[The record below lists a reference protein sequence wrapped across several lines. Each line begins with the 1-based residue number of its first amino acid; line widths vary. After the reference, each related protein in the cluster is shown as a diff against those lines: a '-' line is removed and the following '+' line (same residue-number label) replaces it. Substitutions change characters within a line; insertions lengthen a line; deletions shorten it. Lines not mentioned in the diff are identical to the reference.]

1 MRITTAEL
9 RRMTIKISSFKAYDI
24 RGQLPHEINSEIA
37 YRIGNATAEYLSAK
51 KMILGRDIRASSK
64 ELSESMA
71 SGLIDAGVDVIDIGE
86 CGTENVYY
94 ATGELKSCGGIMVTA
109 SHNPSDYNGFKIVS
123 ENAKP
128 ISSETGLLDIRKI
141 AESDKRLISE
151 TRGNIEQRDLNQS
164 YVKKILSFI
173 DPVSLSKLK
182 VVMNPGNGGAGIY
195 AELISKN
202 MPIEIIKL
210 NFDPDSSFPNGIP
223 NPMLEEN
230 RASTSQAVIDNK
242 ADVGIAWDGD
252 FDRCFFFDEKGN
264 FVEGYYLVGL
274 LAKSFL
280 NKDHKE
286 KVIYDP
292 RLTWNTIDVVERY
305 GGDAI
310 QCQSGHSFIKKSMRD
325 NNAVYGGE
333 MSAHHYFRDFYY
345 CDSGMI
351 PWLLILE
358 MISKEKMPLSQMIQ
372 KYRERYPVSGEIN
385 LKVSNS
391 KTIIDSIKEY
401 YLDDALGVDETDG
414 IGMEFEKWRF
424 NLRASNTEPL
434 IRLNVESYN
443 NESLMNEKTRELV
456 DRINNLD

>member
-1 MRITTAEL
+1 M
-9 RRMTIKISSFKAYDI
+9 
-24 RGQLPHEINSEIA
+24 
-37 YRIGNATAEYLSAK
+37 
-51 KMILGRDIRASSK
+51 
-64 ELSESMA
+64 
-71 SGLIDAGVDVIDIGE
+71 IDIGE

-128 ISSETGLLDIRKI
+128 ISSETGLLDIQKI

-151 TRGNIEQRDLNQS
+151 SRGNLEQIDLNQS
-164 YVKKILSFI
+164 YVKKVLSFI
-173 DPVSLSKLK
+173 DHDSLSKLK
-182 VVMNPGNGGAGIY
+182 VVMNPGNGGAGVY

-202 MPIEIIKL
+202 MPIEIIKQ

-223 NPMLEEN
+223 NPMIEEN

-242 ADVGIAWDGD
+242 ADLGIAWDGD

-264 FVEGYYLVGL
+264 FIEGYYLVGL

-280 NKDHKE
+280 NKNRNE

-325 NNAVYGGE
+325 NDAVYGGE

-385 LKVSNS
+385 LKVNNT
-391 KTIIDSIKEY
+391 KKIIDFIKGY

-456 DRINNLD
+456 DRINSLD

>member
-1 MRITTAEL
+1 
-9 RRMTIKISSFKAYDI
+9 MTIKISSFKAYDI

-37 YRIGNATAEYLSAK
+37 YRVGNATAEYLSAK

-64 ELSESMA
+64 KLSESMA
-71 SGLIDAGVDVIDIGE
+71 SGLMDAGVNVIDIGE

-128 ISSETGLLDIRKI
+128 ISSETGLLDIQKL
-141 AESDKRLISE
+141 AESDKRLISKS
-151 TRGNIEQRDLNQS
+151 RGNLEQRDLNQS
-164 YVKKILSFI
+164 YVKKVMSFI
-173 DPVSLSKLK
+173 DPDSLDKLK
-182 VVMNPGNGGAGIY
+182 VVMNPGNGGAGVY

-230 RASTSQAVIDNK
+230 RASTSQAVIGNK
-242 ADVGIAWDGD
+242 ADLGIAWDGD

-264 FVEGYYLVGL
+264 FIEGYYLVGL
-274 LAKSFL
+274 FAKSFL
-280 NKDHKE
+280 DKNRNE

-292 RLTWNTIDVVERY
+292 RLTWNTIDVVERHN
-305 GGDAI
+305 GDAI

-325 NNAVYGGE
+325 NDAVYGGE

-385 LKVSNS
+385 LKVNNT
-391 KTIIDSIKEY
+391 KIIIDLIKEY

-434 IRLNVESYN
+434 IRLNVESDG
-443 NESLMNEKTRELV
+443 NESLMNDKTRELL
-456 DRINNLD
+456 DRINSFD

>member
-1 MRITTAEL
+1 MAEL
-9 RRMTIKISSFKAYDI
+9 RRMKIKISSFKAYDI
-24 RGQLPHEINSEIA
+24 RGQLPHEINPEIA
-37 YRIGNATAEYLSAK
+37 YRVGNATAEYLSAK

-71 SGLIDAGVDVIDIGE
+71 SGLMDAGVDVIDIGE

-94 ATGELKSCGGIMVTA
+94 ATGELKSCGGVMVTA

-151 TRGNIEQRDLNQS
+151 LRGNLEQRDLNQS
-164 YVKKILSFI
+164 YVKKVLSFI
-173 DPVSLSKLK
+173 DPDSLSKLK
-182 VVMNPGNGGAGIY
+182 VVMNPGNGGAGVY
-195 AELISKN
+195 AEYISKN

-223 NPMLEEN
+223 NPMIEEN

-242 ADVGIAWDGD
+242 ADLGIAWDGD

-264 FVEGYYLVGL
+264 FIEGYYLVGL

-280 NKDHKE
+280 IKNRNE
-286 KVIYDP
+286 RVIYDP
-292 RLTWNTIDVVERY
+292 RLTWNTIDIVERY

-325 NNAVYGGE
+325 NDAVYGGE

-358 MISKEKMPLSQMIQ
+358 MISEEKMPLSQMIQ
-372 KYRERYPVSGEIN
+372 KYREKYPVSGEIN
-385 LKVSNS
+385 LKVSNT

-414 IGMEFEKWRF
+414 VGMEFEKWRF

-434 IRLNVESYN
+434 IRLNVESN
-443 NESLMNEKTRELV
+443 SNESLMNEKTRELV
-456 DRINNLD
+456 DRINSLD

>member
-1 MRITTAEL
+1 MAEL
-9 RRMTIKISSFKAYDI
+9 RRMKIKISSFKAYDI
-24 RGQLPHEINSEIA
+24 RGQLPHEINPEIA
-37 YRIGNATAEYLSAK
+37 YRVGNATAEYLSAK

-71 SGLIDAGVDVIDIGE
+71 SGLMDAGVDVIDIGE

-94 ATGELKSCGGIMVTA
+94 ATGELKSCGGVMVTA

-151 TRGNIEQRDLNQS
+151 LRGNLEQRDLNQS
-164 YVKKILSFI
+164 YVKKVLSFI
-173 DPVSLSKLK
+173 DPDSLSKLK
-182 VVMNPGNGGAGIY
+182 VVMNPGNGGAGVY
-195 AELISKN
+195 AEYISKN
-202 MPIEIIKL
+202 IPIEIIKL

-223 NPMLEEN
+223 NPMIEEN

-242 ADVGIAWDGD
+242 ADLGIAWDGD

-264 FVEGYYLVGL
+264 FIEGYYLVGL

-280 NKDHKE
+280 IKNRNE
-286 KVIYDP
+286 RVIYDP

-325 NNAVYGGE
+325 NDAVYGGE

-385 LKVSNS
+385 LKVNNTQ
-391 KTIIDSIKEY
+391 TIIDSIKEY
-401 YLDDALGVDETDG
+401 YLEDVLGVDETDG

-434 IRLNVESYN
+434 IRLNVESN
-443 NESLMNEKTRELV
+443 SNESLMNEKTRELV
-456 DRINNLD
+456 DRINSLD

>member
-1 MRITTAEL
+1 MAEL
-9 RRMTIKISSFKAYDI
+9 RRMKIKISSFKAYDI
-24 RGQLPHEINSEIA
+24 RGQLPHEINPEIA
-37 YRIGNATAEYLSAK
+37 YRVGNATAEYLSAK

-64 ELSESMA
+64 ELSESIA
-71 SGLIDAGVDVIDIGE
+71 SGLMDAGVDVIDIGE

-94 ATGELKSCGGIMVTA
+94 ATGELKSCGGVMVTA

-151 TRGNIEQRDLNQS
+151 SRGNLEQRDLNQS
-164 YVKKILSFI
+164 YVKKVLSFI
-173 DPVSLSKLK
+173 DPDSLSKLK
-182 VVMNPGNGGAGIY
+182 VVMNPGNGGAGVY

-202 MPIEIIKL
+202 MPIEIIKQ

-223 NPMLEEN
+223 NPMIEEN

-242 ADVGIAWDGD
+242 ADLGIAWDGD

-264 FVEGYYLVGL
+264 FIEGYYLVGL

-280 NKDHKE
+280 IKNRNE
-286 KVIYDP
+286 RVIYDP

-325 NNAVYGGE
+325 NELCTA
-333 MSAHHYFRDFYY
+333 
-345 CDSGMI
+345 
-351 PWLLILE
+351 
-358 MISKEKMPLSQMIQ
+358 EK
-372 KYRERYPVSGEIN
+372 
-385 LKVSNS
+385 
-391 KTIIDSIKEY
+391 
-401 YLDDALGVDETDG
+401 
-414 IGMEFEKWRF
+414 
-424 NLRASNTEPL
+424 
-434 IRLNVESYN
+434 
-443 NESLMNEKTRELV
+443 
-456 DRINNLD
+456 

>member
-1 MRITTAEL
+1 
-9 RRMTIKISSFKAYDI
+9 MTIKISSFKAYDI
-24 RGQLPHEINSEIA
+24 RGRLPHEINSEIA

-71 SGLIDAGVDVIDIGE
+71 LGLMDAGVDVIDIGE

-128 ISSETGLLDIRKI
+128 ISSETGLLDIRKL

-151 TRGNIEQRDLNQS
+151 TRGNLEQRDLNQS
-164 YVKKILSFI
+164 YVKKVMSFI
-173 DPVSLSKLK
+173 DSDSLDKLK
-182 VVMNPGNGGAGIY
+182 VVMNPGNGGAGVY

-202 MPIEIIKL
+202 MPIEIIKQ

-242 ADVGIAWDGD
+242 ADLGIAWDGD

-264 FVEGYYLVGL
+264 FIEGYYLVGL

-280 NKDHKE
+280 IKNRNE
-286 KVIYDP
+286 RVIYDP
-292 RLTWNTIDVVERY
+292 RLTWNTIDIVERY

-325 NNAVYGGE
+325 NDAVYGGE

-358 MISKEKMPLSQMIQ
+358 MISKEKIPLSQMIQ

-385 LKVSNS
+385 LKVNNT

-414 IGMEFEKWRF
+414 VGMEFEKWRF

-456 DRINNLD
+456 DRINSLD

>member
-1 MRITTAEL
+1 
-9 RRMTIKISSFKAYDI
+9 MTIKISSFKAYDI
-24 RGQLPHEINSEIA
+24 RGQLPHEINPEIA
-37 YRIGNATAEYLSAK
+37 YRVGNATAEYLSAK

-71 SGLIDAGVDVIDIGE
+71 LGLMDAGVNVIDIGE
-86 CGTENVYY
+86 CGTESVYY

-128 ISSETGLLDIRKI
+128 ISSETGLLDIQKL
-141 AESDKRLISE
+141 AESDKRLIAE
-151 TRGNIEQRDLNQS
+151 TKGNLAQRDLNQS
-164 YVKKILSFI
+164 YVKKVLSFI
-173 DPVSLSKLK
+173 DPSSISKLK
-182 VVMNPGNGGAGIY
+182 VVMNPGNGGAGVY

-202 MPIEIIKL
+202 MPIEIIKQ

-223 NPMLEEN
+223 NPMIEEN

-242 ADVGIAWDGD
+242 ADLGIAWDGD

-264 FVEGYYLVGL
+264 FIEGYYLVGL

-280 NKDHKE
+280 IKNRNE
-286 KVIYDP
+286 RVIYDP

-325 NNAVYGGE
+325 NDAVYGGE

-372 KYRERYPVSGEIN
+372 KYREKYPVSGEIN
-385 LKVSNS
+385 LKVSNT

-414 IGMEFEKWRF
+414 VGMEFEKWRF

-434 IRLNVESYN
+434 IRLNVESNN

-456 DRINNLD
+456 DRINSLD

>member
-1 MRITTAEL
+1 MAEL
-9 RRMTIKISSFKAYDI
+9 RRMKIKISSFKAYDI
-24 RGQLPHEINSEIA
+24 RGQLPHEINPEIA
-37 YRIGNATAEYLSAK
+37 YRVGNATAEYLSAK

-71 SGLIDAGVDVIDIGE
+71 SGLMDAGVDVIDIGE

-94 ATGELKSCGGIMVTA
+94 ATGELKSCGGVMVTA

-151 TRGNIEQRDLNQS
+151 LRGNLEQRDLNQS
-164 YVKKILSFI
+164 YVKKVLSFI
-173 DPVSLSKLK
+173 DPDSLSKLK
-182 VVMNPGNGGAGIY
+182 VVMNPGNGGAGVY

-202 MPIEIIKL
+202 MPIEIIKQ

-230 RASTSQAVIDNK
+230 RASTSQVVIDNK

-264 FVEGYYLVGL
+264 FIEGYYLVGL

-280 NKDHKE
+280 IKNRNE
-286 KVIYDP
+286 RVIYDP

-305 GGDAI
+305 DGDAI

-325 NNAVYGGE
+325 NDAVYGGE

-358 MISKEKMPLSQMIQ
+358 MISEEKMPLSQMIQ

-385 LKVSNS
+385 LKVNNT

-414 IGMEFEKWRF
+414 VGMEFEKWRF

-434 IRLNVESYN
+434 IRLNVESN
-443 NESLMNEKTRELV
+443 SNESLMNEKTRELV
-456 DRINNLD
+456 DRINSLD

>member
-1 MRITTAEL
+1 MAEL
-9 RRMTIKISSFKAYDI
+9 RRMKIKISSFKAYDI
-24 RGQLPHEINSEIA
+24 RGQLPHEINPEIA
-37 YRIGNATAEYLSAK
+37 YRVGNATAEYLSAK

-71 SGLIDAGVDVIDIGE
+71 SGLMDAGVDVIDIGE

-94 ATGELKSCGGIMVTA
+94 ATGELKSCGGVMVTA

-151 TRGNIEQRDLNQS
+151 SRGNLEQRDLNQS
-164 YVKKILSFI
+164 YVKKVLSFI
-173 DPVSLSKLK
+173 DPDSLSKLK
-182 VVMNPGNGGAGIY
+182 VVMNPGNGGAGVY
-195 AELISKN
+195 AEYISKN

-223 NPMLEEN
+223 NPMIEEN
-230 RASTSQAVIDNK
+230 RVSTSQAVIDNK
-242 ADVGIAWDGD
+242 ADLGIAWDGD

-264 FVEGYYLVGL
+264 FIEGYYLVGL

-280 NKDHKE
+280 IKNRNE
-286 KVIYDP
+286 RVIYDP

-325 NNAVYGGE
+325 NDAIYGGE

-358 MISKEKMPLSQMIQ
+358 MISEEKMPLSQMIQ
-372 KYRERYPVSGEIN
+372 KYRERFPVSGEIN
-385 LKVSNS
+385 LKVSDS

-414 IGMEFEKWRF
+414 VGMEFEKWRF

-434 IRLNVESYN
+434 IRLNVESN
-443 NESLMNEKTRELV
+443 SNESLMNEKTRELV
-456 DRINNLD
+456 DRINSLD

>member
-1 MRITTAEL
+1 
-9 RRMTIKISSFKAYDI
+9 MTIKISSFKAYDI

-37 YRIGNATAEYLSAK
+37 YRVGNATAEYLSAK

-71 SGLIDAGVDVIDIGE
+71 SGLMDAGVDVIDIGE

-128 ISSETGLLDIRKI
+128 ISSETGLLDIQKI

-151 TRGNIEQRDLNQS
+151 SRGNHEQRDLNQS
-164 YVKKILSFI
+164 YVKKVLSFI
-173 DPVSLSKLK
+173 DHDSLSKLK
-182 VVMNPGNGGAGIY
+182 IVMNPGNGGAGVY
-195 AELISKN
+195 AEYISKN

-223 NPMLEEN
+223 NPMIEEN

-242 ADVGIAWDGD
+242 ADLGVAWDGD

-264 FVEGYYLVGL
+264 FIEGYYLVGL

-280 NKDHKE
+280 NKNRNE

-325 NNAVYGGE
+325 NDAVYGGE

-372 KYRERYPVSGEIN
+372 KYREKYPVSGEIN
-385 LKVSNS
+385 LKVSNT

-414 IGMEFEKWRF
+414 VGMEFEKWRF

-456 DRINNLD
+456 DRINSLD

>member
-1 MRITTAEL
+1 
-9 RRMTIKISSFKAYDI
+9 MTIKISSFKAYDI
-24 RGQLPHEINSEIA
+24 RGKLPHEINSEIA
-37 YRIGNATAEYLSAK
+37 YRVGNATAKYLSAK
-51 KMILGRDIRASSK
+51 KMVLGRDIRASSN

-71 SGLIDAGVDVIDIGE
+71 LGLMDAGVDVIDIGE

-109 SHNPSDYNGFKIVS
+109 SHNPSDYNGFKIVGD
-123 ENAKP
+123 NAKP
-128 ISSETGLLDIRKI
+128 ISSETGLVDIRKL
-141 AESDKRLISE
+141 AESDQRLISE
-151 TRGNIEQRDLNQS
+151 KKGNLEYRDLNQS
-164 YVKKILSFI
+164 YVKKIISFI
-173 DPVSLSKLK
+173 DSGSLDKLK
-182 VVMNPGNGGAGIY
+182 VVMNPGNGGAGVY

-202 MPIEIIKL
+202 MPIEVIKL

-223 NPMLEEN
+223 NPMIEEN
-230 RASTSQAVIDNK
+230 RVSTSQAVIDNE

-264 FVEGYYLVGL
+264 FIEGYYLVGL

-280 NKDHKE
+280 NKNRNE
-286 KVIYDP
+286 IVIYDP
-292 RLTWNTIDVVERY
+292 RLTWNTIDVVQRY

-325 NNAVYGGE
+325 NDAVYGGE

-372 KYRERYPVSGEIN
+372 KYRDRYPVSGEIN
-385 LKVSNS
+385 LKVNNT
-391 KTIIDSIKEY
+391 KKIIELIKEY
-401 YLDDALGVDETDG
+401 YLDGASRVDETDG
-414 IGMEFEKWRF
+414 VGMEFEKWRF

-443 NESLMNEKTRELV
+443 NESLVNEKTKELV
-456 DRINNLD
+456 DRINSLD

>member
-1 MRITTAEL
+1 MAEL
-9 RRMTIKISSFKAYDI
+9 RRMKIKISSFKAYDI
-24 RGQLPHEINSEIA
+24 RGQLPHEINPEIA
-37 YRIGNATAEYLSAK
+37 YRVGNATAEYLSAK

-71 SGLIDAGVDVIDIGE
+71 SGLMDAGVDVIDIGE

-94 ATGELKSCGGIMVTA
+94 ATGELKSCGGVMVTA

-151 TRGNIEQRDLNQS
+151 LRGNLEQRDLNQS
-164 YVKKILSFI
+164 YVRKVLSFI
-173 DPVSLSKLK
+173 DPDSLSKLK
-182 VVMNPGNGGAGIY
+182 VVMTPGNGGAGVY
-195 AELISKN
+195 AEYISKN

-223 NPMLEEN
+223 NPMIEEN

-242 ADVGIAWDGD
+242 ADLGVAWDGD

-264 FVEGYYLVGL
+264 FIEGYYLVGL

-280 NKDHKE
+280 NKNRNE

-325 NNAVYGGE
+325 NDAVYGGE

-372 KYRERYPVSGEIN
+372 KYREKYPVSGEIN

-414 IGMEFEKWRF
+414 VGMEFEKWRF

-456 DRINNLD
+456 DRINSLD

>member
-1 MRITTAEL
+1 MAEL
-9 RRMTIKISSFKAYDI
+9 RRMKIKISSFKAYDI
-24 RGQLPHEINSEIA
+24 RGQLPHEINPEIA
-37 YRIGNATAEYLSAK
+37 YRVGNATAEYLSAK

-71 SGLIDAGVDVIDIGE
+71 SGLMDAGVDVIDIGE

-94 ATGELKSCGGIMVTA
+94 ATGELKSCGGVMVTA

-151 TRGNIEQRDLNQS
+151 SRGNLEQRDLNQS
-164 YVKKILSFI
+164 YVKKVLSFI
-173 DPVSLSKLK
+173 DPDSLSKLK
-182 VVMNPGNGGAGIY
+182 VVMNPGNGGAGVY
-195 AELISKN
+195 AEYISKN
-202 MPIEIIKL
+202 IPIEIIKL

-223 NPMLEEN
+223 NPMIEEN

-242 ADVGIAWDGD
+242 ADLGIAWDGD

-264 FVEGYYLVGL
+264 FIEGYYLVGL

-280 NKDHKE
+280 IKNRNE
-286 KVIYDP
+286 RVIYDP

-325 NNAVYGGE
+325 NDAVYGGE

-385 LKVSNS
+385 LKVNNI

-414 IGMEFEKWRF
+414 VGMEFEKWRF

>member
-1 MRITTAEL
+1 MAEL
-9 RRMTIKISSFKAYDI
+9 RRMKIKISSFKAYDI
-24 RGQLPHEINSEIA
+24 RGQLPHEINPEIA
-37 YRIGNATAEYLSAK
+37 YRVGNATAEYLSAK

-71 SGLIDAGVDVIDIGE
+71 SGLMDAGVDVIDIGE

-151 TRGNIEQRDLNQS
+151 LRGNLEQRDLNQS
-164 YVKKILSFI
+164 YVKKVLSFI
-173 DPVSLSKLK
+173 DPDSLSKFK
-182 VVMNPGNGGAGIY
+182 VVMNPGNGGAGVY
-195 AELISKN
+195 AEYISKN

-223 NPMLEEN
+223 NPMIEEN

-242 ADVGIAWDGD
+242 ADLGIAWDGD

-264 FVEGYYLVGL
+264 FIEGYYLVGL

-280 NKDHKE
+280 IKNRNE
-286 KVIYDP
+286 RVIYDP

-325 NNAVYGGE
+325 NDAVYGGE

-358 MISKEKMPLSQMIQ
+358 MISEEKMPLSQMIQ

-385 LKVSNS
+385 LKVNNT

-414 IGMEFEKWRF
+414 VGMEFEKWRF

-434 IRLNVESYN
+434 IRLNVESN
-443 NESLMNEKTRELV
+443 SNESLMNEKTRELV

>member
-1 MRITTAEL
+1 
-9 RRMTIKISSFKAYDI
+9 MTIKISSFKAYDI
-24 RGQLPHEINSEIA
+24 RGKLPHEINSEIA
-37 YRIGNATAEYLSAK
+37 YRVGNATAKYLSAK
-51 KMILGRDIRASSK
+51 KMVLGRDIRASSN

-71 SGLIDAGVDVIDIGE
+71 SGLMDAGVDVIDIGE
-86 CGTENVYY
+86 CGTENVYF

-109 SHNPSDYNGFKIVS
+109 SHNPSDYNGFKIVG

-128 ISSETGLLDIRKI
+128 ISSETGLVNIRKL
-141 AESDKRLISE
+141 AESDQRLISE
-151 TRGNIEQRDLNQS
+151 KKGNLEYRDLNQS
-164 YVKKILSFI
+164 YVKKIISFI
-173 DPVSLSKLK
+173 DSDSLDKLK
-182 VVMNPGNGGAGIY
+182 VVMNPGNGGAGVY

-202 MPIEIIKL
+202 MPIEVIKL

-223 NPMLEEN
+223 NPMIKEN
-230 RASTSQAVIDNK
+230 RVSTSQAVIDNE

-264 FVEGYYLVGL
+264 FIEGYYLVGL

-280 NKDHKE
+280 NKNRNE
-286 KVIYDP
+286 IVIYDP
-292 RLTWNTIDVVERY
+292 RLTWNTIDVVQRY

-325 NNAVYGGE
+325 NDAVYGGE

-372 KYRERYPVSGEIN
+372 KYRDRYPVSGEIN
-385 LKVSNS
+385 LKVNNT
-391 KTIIDSIKEY
+391 KKIIELIKEY
-401 YLDDALGVDETDG
+401 YLDGASRVDETDG
-414 IGMEFEKWRF
+414 VGMEFEKWRF

-434 IRLNVESYN
+434 IRLNVESNN

-456 DRINNLD
+456 DRINSLD

>member
-1 MRITTAEL
+1 MAEL
-9 RRMTIKISSFKAYDI
+9 RRMKIKISSFKAYDI
-24 RGQLPHEINSEIA
+24 RGQLPHEINPEIA
-37 YRIGNATAEYLSAK
+37 YRVGNATAEYLSAK

-71 SGLIDAGVDVIDIGE
+71 SGLMDAGVDVIDIGE

-94 ATGELKSCGGIMVTA
+94 ATGELKSCGGVMVTA

-151 TRGNIEQRDLNQS
+151 SRGNLEQRDLNQS
-164 YVKKILSFI
+164 YVKKVLSFI
-173 DPVSLSKLK
+173 DPDSLSKLK
-182 VVMNPGNGGAGIY
+182 VVMNPGNGGAGVY
-195 AELISKN
+195 AEYISKN

-223 NPMLEEN
+223 NPMIEEN
-230 RASTSQAVIDNK
+230 RVSTSQAVIDNK
-242 ADVGIAWDGD
+242 ADLGIAWDGD

-264 FVEGYYLVGL
+264 FIEGYYLVGL

-280 NKDHKE
+280 IKNRNE
-286 KVIYDP
+286 RVIYDP

-325 NNAVYGGE
+325 NDAIYGGE

-358 MISKEKMPLSQMIQ
+358 MISEEKMPLSQMIQ

-385 LKVSNS
+385 LKVNNT

>member
-1 MRITTAEL
+1 MAEL

-37 YRIGNATAEYLSAK
+37 YRVGNATAKYLSAK

-71 SGLIDAGVDVIDIGE
+71 SGLMVAGVDVIDIGE

-94 ATGELKSCGGIMVTA
+94 ATGELKTCGGIMVTA
-109 SHNPSDYNGFKIVS
+109 SHNPSDYNGFKIVG

-128 ISSETGLLDIRKI
+128 ISSETGLVNIRKL
-141 AESDKRLISE
+141 AESDQRLISE
-151 TRGNIEQRDLNQS
+151 KKGNLEYRDLNQS
-164 YVKKILSFI
+164 YVKKIISFI
-173 DPVSLSKLK
+173 DSGSLDKLK
-182 VVMNPGNGGAGIY
+182 VVMNPGNGGAGVY

-202 MPIEIIKL
+202 MPIEVIKL

-223 NPMLEEN
+223 NPMIEEN
-230 RASTSQAVIDNK
+230 RVSTSQAVIDNE

-264 FVEGYYLVGL
+264 FIEGYYLVGL

-280 NKDHKE
+280 NKNRNE
-286 KVIYDP
+286 IVIYDP
-292 RLTWNTIDVVERY
+292 RLTWNTIDVVQRY

-325 NNAVYGGE
+325 NDAVYGGE

-372 KYRERYPVSGEIN
+372 KYRDRYPVSGEIN
-385 LKVSNS
+385 LKVNNT
-391 KTIIDSIKEY
+391 KKIIELIKEY
-401 YLDDALGVDETDG
+401 YLDGASRVDETDG
-414 IGMEFEKWRF
+414 VGMEFEKWRF

-443 NESLMNEKTRELV
+443 NESLVNEKTKELV
-456 DRINNLD
+456 DRINSLD

>member
-1 MRITTAEL
+1 
-9 RRMTIKISSFKAYDI
+9 MTIKISSFKAYDI
-24 RGQLPHEINSEIA
+24 RGKLPHEINSEIA
-37 YRIGNATAEYLSAK
+37 YRVGNATAKYLSAK

-71 SGLIDAGVDVIDIGE
+71 SGLMDAGVDVIDIGE

-94 ATGELKSCGGIMVTA
+94 ATGELKTCGGIMVTA

-128 ISSETGLLDIRKI
+128 ISSETGLQDIRRL
-141 AESDKRLISE
+141 AESDQRLISE
-151 TRGNIEQRDLNQS
+151 IKGNIEYRDLNQS
-164 YVKKILSFI
+164 YVKKIISFI
-173 DPVSLSKLK
+173 DSDSLDKLK
-182 VVMNPGNGGAGIY
+182 VVMNPGNGGAGVY

-202 MPIEIIKL
+202 MPIEVIKL

-223 NPMLEEN
+223 NPMIKEN
-230 RASTSQAVIDNK
+230 RVSTSQAVIDNE

-252 FDRCFFFDEKGN
+252 FDRCFLFDEKGN
-264 FVEGYYLVGL
+264 FIEGYYLVGL

-280 NKDHKE
+280 NKNCNE

-292 RLTWNTIDVVERY
+292 RLTWNTIDVVQRY

-325 NNAVYGGE
+325 NDAVYGGE

-358 MISKEKMPLSQMIQ
+358 MISIEKMPLSQMIQ
-372 KYRERYPVSGEIN
+372 KYRDRYPVSGEIN
-385 LKVSNS
+385 LKVNNT
-391 KTIIDSIKEY
+391 KKIIELIKEY
-401 YLDDALGVDETDG
+401 YLDDSSGVDETDG

-443 NESLMNEKTRELV
+443 NESLMNEKTKELV
-456 DRINNLD
+456 DRINSLD

>member
-1 MRITTAEL
+1 
-9 RRMTIKISSFKAYDI
+9 MTIKISSFKAYDI
-24 RGQLPHEINSEIA
+24 RGKLPHEINSEIA
-37 YRIGNATAEYLSAK
+37 YRVGNATAEYLSAK
-51 KMILGRDIRASSK
+51 KMVLGRDIRVSSD
-64 ELSESMA
+64 ELSKSMA
-71 SGLIDAGVDVIDIGE
+71 LGLMDAGVDVIDIGE

-109 SHNPSDYNGFKIVS
+109 SHNPSDYNGFKIVG

-128 ISSETGLLDIRKI
+128 ISSETGLQDIRRL
-141 AESDKRLISE
+141 AESDERLISE
-151 TRGNIEQRDLNQS
+151 KKGNLEYRDLNQS
-164 YVKKILSFI
+164 YVKKIISFI
-173 DPVSLSKLK
+173 DSDSLDKLK
-182 VVMNPGNGGAGIY
+182 VVMNPGNGGAGVY

-202 MPIEIIKL
+202 MPIEVIKL

-223 NPMLEEN
+223 NPMIKEN
-230 RASTSQAVIDNK
+230 RVSTSQAVIDNE
-242 ADVGIAWDGD
+242 ADMGIAWDGD
-252 FDRCFFFDEKGN
+252 FDRCFLFDEKGN
-264 FVEGYYLVGL
+264 FIEGYYLVGL

-280 NKDHKE
+280 SKNYNE

-292 RLTWNTIDVVERY
+292 RLTWNTIDVVQRY

-325 NNAVYGGE
+325 NDAVYGGE

-358 MISKEKMPLSQMIQ
+358 MISIEKMPLSQMIQ
-372 KYRERYPVSGEIN
+372 KYRDRYPVSGEIN
-385 LKVSNS
+385 LKVNNT
-391 KTIIDSIKEY
+391 KKIIELIKEY
-401 YLDDALGVDETDG
+401 YLDDSSGVDETDG
-414 IGMEFEKWRF
+414 VGMEFEKWRF

-443 NESLMNEKTRELV
+443 NESLMNEKTKELV
-456 DRINNLD
+456 DRINSLD

>member
-1 MRITTAEL
+1 MK
-9 RRMTIKISSFKAYDI
+9 IKISSFKAYDI
-24 RGQLPHEINSEIA
+24 RGQLPHEINPEIA
-37 YRIGNATAEYLSAK
+37 YRVGNATAEYLSAK

-71 SGLIDAGVDVIDIGE
+71 SGLMDAGVDVIDIGE

-94 ATGELKSCGGIMVTA
+94 ATGELKSCGGVMVTA

-151 TRGNIEQRDLNQS
+151 LRGNLEQRDLNQS
-164 YVKKILSFI
+164 YVKKVLSFI
-173 DPVSLSKLK
+173 DPDSLSKLK
-182 VVMNPGNGGAGIY
+182 VVMNPGNGGAGVY
-195 AELISKN
+195 AEYISKN

-223 NPMLEEN
+223 NPMIEEN

-242 ADVGIAWDGD
+242 ADLGIAWDGD

-264 FVEGYYLVGL
+264 FIEGYYLVGL

-280 NKDHKE
+280 IKNRNE
-286 KVIYDP
+286 RVIYDP

-325 NNAVYGGE
+325 NDAVYGGE

-358 MISKEKMPLSQMIQ
+358 MISEEKMPLSQMIQ

-385 LKVSNS
+385 LKVNNT

-414 IGMEFEKWRF
+414 VGMEFEKWRF

-434 IRLNVESYN
+434 IRLNVESN
-443 NESLMNEKTRELV
+443 SNESLMNEKTRELV
-456 DRINNLD
+456 DRINSLD

>member
-1 MRITTAEL
+1 MAEL

-24 RGQLPHEINSEIA
+24 RGQLPHEINPEIA
-37 YRIGNATAEYLSAK
+37 YRVGNATAEYLSAK

-71 SGLIDAGVDVIDIGE
+71 SGLMDAGVDVIDIGE

-94 ATGELKSCGGIMVTA
+94 AAGELKSCGGVMVTA

-128 ISSETGLLDIRKI
+128 ISSETGLLDIQKL
-141 AESDKRLISE
+141 AESDKRLIAE
-151 TRGNIEQRDLNQS
+151 TKGNLAQRDLNQS
-164 YVKKILSFI
+164 YVKKVLSFI
-173 DPVSLSKLK
+173 DPSSISKLK
-182 VVMNPGNGGAGIY
+182 VVMNPGNGGAGVY

-202 MPIEIIKL
+202 MPIEIIKQ

-223 NPMLEEN
+223 NPMIEEN

-242 ADVGIAWDGD
+242 ADLGIAWDGD

-264 FVEGYYLVGL
+264 FIEGYYLVGL

-280 NKDHKE
+280 IKNRNE
-286 KVIYDP
+286 RVIYDP

-325 NNAVYGGE
+325 NDAVYGGE

-372 KYRERYPVSGEIN
+372 KYREKYPVSGEIN
-385 LKVSNS
+385 LKVSNT

-414 IGMEFEKWRF
+414 VGMEFEKWRF

-434 IRLNVESYN
+434 IRLNVESNN

-456 DRINNLD
+456 DRINSLD

>member
-1 MRITTAEL
+1 MAEL
-9 RRMTIKISSFKAYDI
+9 RRMKIKISSFKAYDI
-24 RGQLPHEINSEIA
+24 RGQLPHEINPEIA
-37 YRIGNATAEYLSAK
+37 YRVGNATAEYLSAK

-71 SGLIDAGVDVIDIGE
+71 SGLMDAGVDVIDIGE

-94 ATGELKSCGGIMVTA
+94 ATGELKSCGGVMVTA

-151 TRGNIEQRDLNQS
+151 LRGNLEQRDLNQS
-164 YVKKILSFI
+164 YVKKVLSFI
-173 DPVSLSKLK
+173 DPDSLSKLK
-182 VVMNPGNGGAGIY
+182 VVMNPGNGGAGVY
-195 AELISKN
+195 AEYISKN
-202 MPIEIIKL
+202 IPIEIIKL
-210 NFDPDSSFPNGIP
+210 NFDPHSSFPNGIP
-223 NPMLEEN
+223 NPMIEEN

-242 ADVGIAWDGD
+242 ADLGIAWDGD

-264 FVEGYYLVGL
+264 FIEGYYLVGL

-280 NKDHKE
+280 IKNRNE
-286 KVIYDP
+286 RVIYDP

-325 NNAVYGGE
+325 NDAVYGGE

-358 MISKEKMPLSQMIQ
+358 MISEEKMPLSQMIQ

-385 LKVSNS
+385 LKVNNT

-414 IGMEFEKWRF
+414 VGMEFEKWRF

-456 DRINNLD
+456 DRINSLD

>member
-1 MRITTAEL
+1 
-9 RRMTIKISSFKAYDI
+9 MTIKISSFKAYDI

-325 NNAVYGGE
+325 NDAVYGGE

-443 NESLMNEKTRELV
+443 NKSLMNEKTRELV

>member
-1 MRITTAEL
+1 
-9 RRMTIKISSFKAYDI
+9 MTIKISSFKAYDI

-37 YRIGNATAEYLSAK
+37 YRVGNATAEYLSAK

-71 SGLIDAGVDVIDIGE
+71 SGLMDAGVDVIDIGE

-94 ATGELKSCGGIMVTA
+94 ATGELKSCGGVMVTA

-151 TRGNIEQRDLNQS
+151 SRGNLEQRDLNQS
-164 YVKKILSFI
+164 YVKKVLSFI
-173 DPVSLSKLK
+173 DPDSLSKLK
-182 VVMNPGNGGAGIY
+182 VVMNPGNGGAGVY

-202 MPIEIIKL
+202 MPIEIIKQ

-223 NPMLEEN
+223 NPMIEEN

-242 ADVGIAWDGD
+242 ADLGIAWDGD

-264 FVEGYYLVGL
+264 FIEGYYLVGL

-280 NKDHKE
+280 IKNRNE
-286 KVIYDP
+286 RVIYDP

-325 NNAVYGGE
+325 NDAVYGGE

-358 MISKEKMPLSQMIQ
+358 MISEEKMPLSQMIQ

-385 LKVSNS
+385 LKVNNT

-414 IGMEFEKWRF
+414 VGMEFEKWRF

-434 IRLNVESYN
+434 IRLNVESHN

-456 DRINNLD
+456 DRINSLD

>member
-1 MRITTAEL
+1 
-9 RRMTIKISSFKAYDI
+9 MTIKISSFKAYDI
-24 RGQLPHEINSEIA
+24 RGKLPHEINSEIA
-37 YRIGNATAEYLSAK
+37 YRVGNATAKYLSAK
-51 KMILGRDIRASSK
+51 KMVLGRDIRASSN

-71 SGLIDAGVDVIDIGE
+71 LGLMDAGVDVIDIGE

-109 SHNPSDYNGFKIVS
+109 SHNPSDYNGFKIVGD
-123 ENAKP
+123 NAKP
-128 ISSETGLLDIRKI
+128 ISSETGLVDIRKL
-141 AESDKRLISE
+141 AESDQRLISE
-151 TRGNIEQRDLNQS
+151 KKGNLEYRDLNQS
-164 YVKKILSFI
+164 YVKKIISFI
-173 DPVSLSKLK
+173 DSGSLDKLK
-182 VVMNPGNGGAGIY
+182 VVMNPGNGGAGVY

-202 MPIEIIKL
+202 MPIEVIKL

-223 NPMLEEN
+223 NPMIKEN
-230 RASTSQAVIDNK
+230 RVSTSQAVIDNE

-264 FVEGYYLVGL
+264 FIEGYYLVGL

-280 NKDHKE
+280 NKNCNE
-286 KVIYDP
+286 IVIYDP
-292 RLTWNTIDVVERY
+292 RLTWNTIDVVQRY

-325 NNAVYGGE
+325 NDAVYGGE

-372 KYRERYPVSGEIN
+372 KYRDRYPVSGEIN
-385 LKVSNS
+385 LKVNNT
-391 KTIIDSIKEY
+391 KKIIELIKEY
-401 YLDDALGVDETDG
+401 YLDGASRVDETDG
-414 IGMEFEKWRF
+414 VGMEFEKWRF

-443 NESLMNEKTRELV
+443 NESLVNEKTKELV
-456 DRINNLD
+456 DRINSLD

>member
-1 MRITTAEL
+1 
-9 RRMTIKISSFKAYDI
+9 MTIKISSFKAYDI
-24 RGQLPHEINSEIA
+24 RGQLPHEVNSEIA

-71 SGLIDAGVDVIDIGE
+71 LGLMDAGVNVIDIGE
-86 CGTENVYY
+86 CGTESVYY

-128 ISSETGLLDIRKI
+128 ISSETGLLDIQKI

-151 TRGNIEQRDLNQS
+151 LRGNLEQRDLNQS
-164 YVKKILSFI
+164 YVKKVLSFI
-173 DPVSLSKLK
+173 DPDSLSKLK
-182 VVMNPGNGGAGIY
+182 VVMNPGNGGAGVY
-195 AELISKN
+195 AEYISRN

-223 NPMLEEN
+223 NPMIEEN

-242 ADVGIAWDGD
+242 ADLGIAWDGD

-264 FVEGYYLVGL
+264 FIEGYYLVGL

-280 NKDHKE
+280 IKNRNE
-286 KVIYDP
+286 RVIYDP

-310 QCQSGHSFIKKSMRD
+310 QCQSGHSFIKRSMRD
-325 NNAVYGGE
+325 NDAVYGGE

-358 MISKEKMPLSQMIQ
+358 MISEEKMPLSQMIQ

-385 LKVSNS
+385 LKVNNT

-414 IGMEFEKWRF
+414 VGMEFEKWRF

-456 DRINNLD
+456 DRINSLD

>member
-1 MRITTAEL
+1 MK
-9 RRMTIKISSFKAYDI
+9 IKISSFKAYDI
-24 RGQLPHEINSEIA
+24 RGQLPHEINPEIA
-37 YRIGNATAEYLSAK
+37 YRVGNATAEYLSAK

-71 SGLIDAGVDVIDIGE
+71 SGLMDAGVDVIDIGE

-151 TRGNIEQRDLNQS
+151 LRGNLEQRDLNQS
-164 YVKKILSFI
+164 YVKKVLSFI
-173 DPVSLSKLK
+173 DPDSLSKLK
-182 VVMNPGNGGAGIY
+182 VVMNPGNGGAGVY
-195 AELISKN
+195 AEYISKN

-223 NPMLEEN
+223 NPMIEEN

-242 ADVGIAWDGD
+242 ADLGIAWDGD

-264 FVEGYYLVGL
+264 FIEGYYLVGL

-280 NKDHKE
+280 IKNRNE
-286 KVIYDP
+286 RVIYDP

-325 NNAVYGGE
+325 NDAVYGGE

-358 MISKEKMPLSQMIQ
+358 MISEEKMPLSQMIQ
-372 KYRERYPVSGEIN
+372 KYREKYPVSGEIN
-385 LKVSNS
+385 LKVSNT
-391 KTIIDSIKEY
+391 KTIIDSIKKY

-414 IGMEFEKWRF
+414 VGMEFEKWRF

-456 DRINNLD
+456 DRINSLD

>member
-1 MRITTAEL
+1 
-9 RRMTIKISSFKAYDI
+9 MTIKISSFKAYDI

-37 YRIGNATAEYLSAK
+37 YRVGNATAEYLSAK

-71 SGLIDAGVDVIDIGE
+71 LGFIDAGVDVIDIGE

-151 TRGNIEQRDLNQS
+151 SRGNLEQRDLNQS

-173 DPVSLSKLK
+173 DPDSLSKLK
-182 VVMNPGNGGAGIY
+182 VVMNPGNGGAGVY

-230 RASTSQAVIDNK
+230 RASTSQAVIGNK
-242 ADVGIAWDGD
+242 ADLGIAWDGD

-264 FVEGYYLVGL
+264 FIEGYYLVGL

-280 NKDHKE
+280 IKNRNE
-286 KVIYDP
+286 RVIYDP

-325 NNAVYGGE
+325 NDAVYGGE

-358 MISKEKMPLSQMIQ
+358 MISEEKMPLSQMIQ
-372 KYRERYPVSGEIN
+372 KYRDRYPVSGEIN
-385 LKVSNS
+385 LKVNNT
-391 KTIIDSIKEY
+391 KKIIELIKEY
-401 YLDDALGVDETDG
+401 YLDDSSGVDETDG
-414 IGMEFEKWRF
+414 VGMEFEKWRF

-443 NESLMNEKTRELV
+443 NESLMNEKTKELV
-456 DRINNLD
+456 DRINSLD

>member
-1 MRITTAEL
+1 MAEL
-9 RRMTIKISSFKAYDI
+9 RRMKIKISSFKAYDI
-24 RGQLPHEINSEIA
+24 RGQLPHEINPEIA
-37 YRIGNATAEYLSAK
+37 YRVGNATAEYLSAK

-71 SGLIDAGVDVIDIGE
+71 SGLMDAGVDVIDIGE

-151 TRGNIEQRDLNQS
+151 SRGNLEQRDLNQS
-164 YVKKILSFI
+164 YVKKVLSFI
-173 DPVSLSKLK
+173 DPDSLSKLK
-182 VVMNPGNGGAGIY
+182 VVMNPGNGGAGVY
-195 AELISKN
+195 AEYISKN

-223 NPMLEEN
+223 NPMIEEN

-242 ADVGIAWDGD
+242 ADLGIAWDGD

-264 FVEGYYLVGL
+264 FIEGYYLVGL

-280 NKDHKE
+280 IKNRNE
-286 KVIYDP
+286 RVIYDP

-325 NNAVYGGE
+325 NDAVYGGE

-385 LKVSNS
+385 LKVNNT

-414 IGMEFEKWRF
+414 VGMEFEKWRF

-456 DRINNLD
+456 DRINSLD

>member
-1 MRITTAEL
+1 
-9 RRMTIKISSFKAYDI
+9 MTIKISSFKAYDI
-24 RGQLPHEINSEIA
+24 RGQLPHEINPEIA
-37 YRIGNATAEYLSAK
+37 YRVGNATAEYLSAK

-71 SGLIDAGVDVIDIGE
+71 SGLMDAGVDVIDIGE

-123 ENAKP
+123 ESAKP
-128 ISSETGLLDIRKI
+128 ISSETGLLDIQKL

-151 TRGNIEQRDLNQS
+151 TRGNLEQRDLNQS
-164 YVKKILSFI
+164 YVKKVLSFI
-173 DPVSLSKLK
+173 DSDSLNKLK
-182 VVMNPGNGGAGIY
+182 VVMNPGNGGAGVY

-210 NFDPDSSFPNGIP
+210 NFDTDSSFPNGIP
-223 NPMLEEN
+223 NPMIEEN

-242 ADVGIAWDGD
+242 ADLGIAWDGD

-264 FVEGYYLVGL
+264 FIEGYYLVGL

-280 NKDHKE
+280 IKNRNE
-286 KVIYDP
+286 KVIFDP

-325 NNAVYGGE
+325 NDAVYGGE

-358 MISKEKMPLSQMIQ
+358 MISKEKIPLSQMIQ

-385 LKVSNS
+385 LKVNNI

-414 IGMEFEKWRF
+414 VGMEFEKWRF

-456 DRINNLD
+456 DRINSLD

>member
-1 MRITTAEL
+1 MAEL
-9 RRMTIKISSFKAYDI
+9 RRMKIKISSFKAYDI
-24 RGQLPHEINSEIA
+24 RGQLPHEINPEIA
-37 YRIGNATAEYLSAK
+37 YRVGNATAEYLSAK

-71 SGLIDAGVDVIDIGE
+71 SGLMDAGVDVIDIGE

-94 ATGELKSCGGIMVTA
+94 ATGELKSCGGVMVTA

-151 TRGNIEQRDLNQS
+151 SRGNLEQRDLNQS
-164 YVKKILSFI
+164 YVKKVLSFI
-173 DPVSLSKLK
+173 DPDSLSKLK
-182 VVMNPGNGGAGIY
+182 VVMNPGNGGAGVY
-195 AELISKN
+195 AEYISKN

-223 NPMLEEN
+223 NPMIEEN

-242 ADVGIAWDGD
+242 ADLGIAWDGD

-264 FVEGYYLVGL
+264 FIEGYYLVGL

-280 NKDHKE
+280 IKNRNE
-286 KVIYDP
+286 RVIYDP

-310 QCQSGHSFIKKSMRD
+310 QCQSGHSFIKRSMRD
-325 NNAVYGGE
+325 NDAVYGGE

-358 MISKEKMPLSQMIQ
+358 MISEEKMPLSQMIQ

-385 LKVSNS
+385 LKVNNT

-414 IGMEFEKWRF
+414 VGMEFEKWRF

>member
-1 MRITTAEL
+1 MAEL
-9 RRMTIKISSFKAYDI
+9 RRMKIKISSFKAYDI
-24 RGQLPHEINSEIA
+24 RGQLPHEINPEIA
-37 YRIGNATAEYLSAK
+37 YRVGNATAEYLSAK

-71 SGLIDAGVDVIDIGE
+71 SGLMDAGVDVIDIGE

-94 ATGELKSCGGIMVTA
+94 ATGELKSCGGVMVTA

-151 TRGNIEQRDLNQS
+151 SRGNLEQRDLNQS
-164 YVKKILSFI
+164 YVKKVLSFI
-173 DPVSLSKLK
+173 DPDSLSKLK
-182 VVMNPGNGGAGIY
+182 VVMNPGNGGAGVY
-195 AELISKN
+195 AEYISKN

-223 NPMLEEN
+223 NPMIEEN

-242 ADVGIAWDGD
+242 ADLGIAWDGD

-280 NKDHKE
+280 IKNRNE
-286 KVIYDP
+286 RVIYDP

-310 QCQSGHSFIKKSMRD
+310 QCQSGHSFIKRSMRD
-325 NNAVYGGE
+325 NDAVYGGE

-358 MISKEKMPLSQMIQ
+358 MISEEKMPLSQMIQ

-385 LKVSNS
+385 LKVNNT

-414 IGMEFEKWRF
+414 VGMEFEKWRF

-456 DRINNLD
+456 DRINSLD

>member
-1 MRITTAEL
+1 MRTTTAEL

-24 RGQLPHEINSEIA
+24 RGKLPHEINSEIA
-37 YRIGNATAEYLSAK
+37 YRVGNATAKYLSAK
-51 KMILGRDIRASSK
+51 KMVLGRDIRASSN

-71 SGLIDAGVDVIDIGE
+71 LGLMDAGVDVIDIGE

-109 SHNPSDYNGFKIVS
+109 SHNPSDYNGFKIVGD
-123 ENAKP
+123 NAKP
-128 ISSETGLLDIRKI
+128 ISSETGLVDIRKL
-141 AESDKRLISE
+141 AESDQRLISE
-151 TRGNIEQRDLNQS
+151 KKGNLEYRDLNQS
-164 YVKKILSFI
+164 YVKKIISFI
-173 DPVSLSKLK
+173 DSDSLDKLK
-182 VVMNPGNGGAGIY
+182 VVMNPGNGGAGVY

-202 MPIEIIKL
+202 MPIEVIKL

-223 NPMLEEN
+223 NPMIKEN
-230 RASTSQAVIDNK
+230 RVSTSQAVIDNE

-264 FVEGYYLVGL
+264 FIEGYYLVGL

-280 NKDHKE
+280 NKNCNE

-292 RLTWNTIDVVERY
+292 RLTWNTIDVVQRY

-325 NNAVYGGE
+325 NDAVYGGE

-358 MISKEKMPLSQMIQ
+358 MISIEKMPLSQMIQ
-372 KYRERYPVSGEIN
+372 KYRDRYPVSGEIN
-385 LKVSNS
+385 LKVNDT
-391 KTIIDSIKEY
+391 KKIIDSIKNY
-401 YLDDALGVDETDG
+401 YLGDALGIDETDG
-414 IGMEFEKWRF
+414 IGMEFQKWRF

-443 NESLMNEKTRELV
+443 NESLMNEKTKELV
-456 DRINNLD
+456 DRINSLD

>member
-1 MRITTAEL
+1 
-9 RRMTIKISSFKAYDI
+9 MTIKISSFKAYDI

-37 YRIGNATAEYLSAK
+37 YRVGNATAEYLSAK

-71 SGLIDAGVDVIDIGE
+71 SGLMDAGVDVIDIGE

-128 ISSETGLLDIRKI
+128 ISSKTGLLDIRKL

-151 TRGNIEQRDLNQS
+151 SRGNLEKRDFNQS

-173 DPVSLSKLK
+173 DSDSINKLK
-182 VVMNPGNGGAGIY
+182 VVMNPGNGGAGVY

-242 ADVGIAWDGD
+242 ADLGIAWDGD

-264 FVEGYYLVGL
+264 FIEGYYLVGL

-280 NKDHKE
+280 IKNRNE
-286 KVIYDP
+286 RVIYDP

-325 NNAVYGGE
+325 NDAVYGGE

-372 KYRERYPVSGEIN
+372 KYREKYPVSGEIN
-385 LKVSNS
+385 LKVSNT

-414 IGMEFEKWRF
+414 VGMEFEKWRF

-434 IRLNVESYN
+434 IRLNVESN
-443 NESLMNEKTRELV
+443 RNESLMNEKTRELV
-456 DRINNLD
+456 DRINSLD

>member
-1 MRITTAEL
+1 
-9 RRMTIKISSFKAYDI
+9 MTIKISSFKAYDI

-37 YRIGNATAEYLSAK
+37 YRVGNATAEYLSAK

-71 SGLIDAGVDVIDIGE
+71 SGLMDAGVDVIDIGE

-109 SHNPSDYNGFKIVS
+109 SHNPFDYNGFKIVS

-128 ISSETGLLDIRKI
+128 ISSKTGLLDIRKI

-151 TRGNIEQRDLNQS
+151 TKGNLEYRDLNQS

-173 DPVSLSKLK
+173 DSDSLSKLK
-182 VVMNPGNGGAGIY
+182 VVMNPGNGGAGVY
-195 AELISKN
+195 AEYISKN

-223 NPMLEEN
+223 NPMLDEN

-264 FVEGYYLVGL
+264 FIEGYYLVGL

-280 NKDHKE
+280 NKNRNE
-286 KVIYDP
+286 KIIYDP

-325 NNAVYGGE
+325 NDAVYGGE

-358 MISKEKMPLSQMIQ
+358 MISEEKMPLSQMIQ
-372 KYRERYPVSGEIN
+372 KYREKYPVSGEIN
-385 LKVSNS
+385 LKVSNT

-414 IGMEFEKWRF
+414 VGMEFEKWRF

-443 NESLMNEKTRELV
+443 NESLMNKKTRELV
-456 DRINNLD
+456 DRINSLD

>member
-1 MRITTAEL
+1 
-9 RRMTIKISSFKAYDI
+9 MTIKISSFKAYDI

-37 YRIGNATAEYLSAK
+37 YRVGNATAEYLSAK

-71 SGLIDAGVDVIDIGE
+71 SGLMDAGVDVIDIGE

-94 ATGELKSCGGIMVTA
+94 ATGELKSCGGVMVTA

-151 TRGNIEQRDLNQS
+151 SRGNLEQRDLNQS
-164 YVKKILSFI
+164 YVKKVLSFI
-173 DPVSLSKLK
+173 DPDSLSKLK
-182 VVMNPGNGGAGIY
+182 VVMNPGNGGAGVY
-195 AELISKN
+195 AEYISKN
-202 MPIEIIKL
+202 IPIEIIKL

-223 NPMLEEN
+223 NPMIEEN

-242 ADVGIAWDGD
+242 ADLGIAWDGD

-264 FVEGYYLVGL
+264 FIEGYYLVGL

-280 NKDHKE
+280 IKNRNE
-286 KVIYDP
+286 RVIYDP

-310 QCQSGHSFIKKSMRD
+310 QCQSGHSYIKKSMRD
-325 NNAVYGGE
+325 NDAVYGGE

-385 LKVSNS
+385 LKVNNTQ
-391 KTIIDSIKEY
+391 TIIDSIKEY
-401 YLDDALGVDETDG
+401 YLEDVLGVDETDG

-456 DRINNLD
+456 DRINSLD

>member
-1 MRITTAEL
+1 
-9 RRMTIKISSFKAYDI
+9 MTIKISSFKAYDI
-24 RGQLPHEINSEIA
+24 RGQLPHEVNSEIA

-71 SGLIDAGVDVIDIGE
+71 SGLMDAGVDVIDIGE

-94 ATGELKSCGGIMVTA
+94 ATGELKSCGGVMVTA

-151 TRGNIEQRDLNQS
+151 SRGNLEQRDLNQS
-164 YVKKILSFI
+164 YVKKVLSFI
-173 DPVSLSKLK
+173 DPDSLSKLK
-182 VVMNPGNGGAGIY
+182 VVMNPGNGGAGVY
-195 AELISKN
+195 AEYISKN
-202 MPIEIIKL
+202 IPIEIIKL

-223 NPMLEEN
+223 NPMIEEN

-242 ADVGIAWDGD
+242 ADLGIAWDGD

-264 FVEGYYLVGL
+264 FIEGYYLVGL

-280 NKDHKE
+280 IKNRNE
-286 KVIYDP
+286 RVIYDP

-310 QCQSGHSFIKKSMRD
+310 QCQSGHSYIKKSMRD
-325 NNAVYGGE
+325 NDAVYGGE

-358 MISKEKMPLSQMIQ
+358 MISKEKIPLSQMIQ

-385 LKVSNS
+385 LKVNNT

-414 IGMEFEKWRF
+414 VGMEFEKWRF

>member
-1 MRITTAEL
+1 
-9 RRMTIKISSFKAYDI
+9 MTIKISSFKAYDI

-37 YRIGNATAEYLSAK
+37 YRVGNATAEYLSAK

-64 ELSESMA
+64 KLSESMA
-71 SGLIDAGVDVIDIGE
+71 SGLMDAGVNVIDIGE

-128 ISSETGLLDIRKI
+128 ISSETGLLDIQKL
-141 AESDKRLISE
+141 AESDKRLISKS
-151 TRGNIEQRDLNQS
+151 RGNLEQRDLNQS
-164 YVKKILSFI
+164 YVKKVMSFI
-173 DPVSLSKLK
+173 DPDSLDKLK
-182 VVMNPGNGGAGIY
+182 VVMNPGNGGAGVY
-195 AELISKN
+195 AELISKK

-230 RASTSQAVIDNK
+230 RASTSQAVIGNK
-242 ADVGIAWDGD
+242 ADLGIAWDGD

-264 FVEGYYLVGL
+264 FIEGYYLVGL
-274 LAKSFL
+274 LAKIFL
-280 NKDHKE
+280 NKNRNE

-325 NNAVYGGE
+325 NDAVYGGE

-372 KYRERYPVSGEIN
+372 KYRDRYPVSGEID
-385 LKVSNS
+385 LKVNNA
-391 KTIIDSIKEY
+391 KKIIDFIKGY

-414 IGMEFEKWRF
+414 VGMEFEKWRF

-456 DRINNLD
+456 DRINSLD

>member
-1 MRITTAEL
+1 
-9 RRMTIKISSFKAYDI
+9 MTIKISSFKAYDI

-37 YRIGNATAEYLSAK
+37 YRVGNATAEYLSAK

-71 SGLIDAGVDVIDIGE
+71 SGLMDAGVDVIDIGE

-94 ATGELKSCGGIMVTA
+94 ATGELKSCGGVMVTA

-128 ISSETGLLDIRKI
+128 ISSETGLLDIQKI

-151 TRGNIEQRDLNQS
+151 LRGNLEQRDLNQS
-164 YVKKILSFI
+164 YVKKVLSFI
-173 DPVSLSKLK
+173 DPDSLSKLK
-182 VVMNPGNGGAGIY
+182 VVMNPGNGGAGVY
-195 AELISKN
+195 AEYISKN

-223 NPMLEEN
+223 NPMIEEN

-242 ADVGIAWDGD
+242 ADLGIAWDGD

-264 FVEGYYLVGL
+264 FIEGYYLVGL

-280 NKDHKE
+280 IKNRNE
-286 KVIYDP
+286 RVIYDP

-325 NNAVYGGE
+325 NDAVYGGE

-358 MISKEKMPLSQMIQ
+358 MISEEKMPLSQMIQ

-385 LKVSNS
+385 LKVNNT

-414 IGMEFEKWRF
+414 VGMEFEKWRF

-434 IRLNVESYN
+434 IRLNVESHN

-456 DRINNLD
+456 DRINSLD